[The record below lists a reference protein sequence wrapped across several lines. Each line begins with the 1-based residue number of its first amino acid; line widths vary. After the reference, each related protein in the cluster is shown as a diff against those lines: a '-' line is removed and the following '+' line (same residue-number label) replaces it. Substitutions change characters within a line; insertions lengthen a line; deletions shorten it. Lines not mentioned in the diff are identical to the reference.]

1 MERPS
6 TSPQTNLVAP
16 GTTRISTI
24 YVRALFEAVAATG
37 ASSEAFMRAAA
48 VSPEQFAMPYGWVA
62 LEELDRLLGHALAIT
77 DDPAFGLHW
86 AASSPMMKF
95 ELLAMAVAYAP
106 SLRDCLTCLC
116 RFQPIL
122 FEQPEVEIE
131 ERSDALFLH
140 CTPRATSELALRV
153 RGELAVAS
161 LLRLLRHVGVPESA
175 VQHIAFAHAA
185 PPYTDE
191 YARLFTGRVQFAQ
204 EVAGIA
210 VDPQWMNRP
219 LQHVNLELYDVL
231 TNQAREV
238 LARAQGPAGYAQQ
251 VREQLRKVF
260 PHDPCARDLARSLGL
275 SERSLR
281 RRLAEEGESYSSI
294 LQETRRLLARQ
305 LIGDPTRSIREIGR
319 DVGFKS
325 GPAFQR
331 AFKRWTGETP
341 GVFRVAK
348 AQP

>member
-1 MERPS
+1 MEHHPPPS
-6 TSPQTNLVAP
+6 RTNLVAP

-24 YVRALFEAVAATG
+24 YVRALCEAVAAAG

-48 VSPEQFAMPYGWVA
+48 VSPEQFATQYGWVP
-62 LEELDRLLGHALAIT
+62 LEEFDRLLGHALAIT

-86 AASSPMMKF
+86 AEASPMMRF

-106 SLRDCLTCLC
+106 SLRDCLTSLC

-122 FEQPEVEIE
+122 FQEPEVALE
-131 ERSDALFLH
+131 ERPDAVFLR

-153 RGELAVAS
+153 RAELGVAC

-175 VQHIAFAHAA
+175 VQHVSFSHAA
-185 PPYTDE
+185 PPYADH
-191 YARLFTGRVQFAQ
+191 YARLFTGKLLFAQ
-204 EVAGIA
+204 ELAGIA
-210 VDPQWMNRP
+210 VDAHWMDRP

-231 TNQAREV
+231 TNQAHEV

-251 VREQLRKVF
+251 VRELLRNAF
-260 PHDPCARDLARSLGL
+260 PRDPGVRDLARGLGL

-294 LQETRRLLARQ
+294 LQETRKLLARQ
-305 LIGDPTRSIREIGR
+305 LITDPSRSIREIGR